1 MDQQSDAERR
11 DVIAHRQHIVV
22 VGRLR
27 FFGLN
32 IRTTP
37 VAVGS
42 FRR

>member
-22 VGRLR
+22 GRLR

-32 IRTTP
+32 IRTTL